1 MTEGNGTP
9 EALQP
14 EPPQRE
20 TRQSSF
26 KYRLRKPDGAIL
38 AKSPSRIQALKTAE
52 AMFDDIEVRENVRTG
67 AWALF
72 SGGQLKALI
81 DKG

>member
-1 MTEGNGTP
+1 M
-9 EALQP
+9 
-14 EPPQRE
+14 
-20 TRQSSF
+20 
-26 KYRLRKPDGAIL
+26 